1 MAKTIDIEL
10 QKQLDKP
17 QTWFCKYYPARI
29 RNVGEQ
35 EIADRKLVFD
45 FKDGR
50 AYEEVARR
58 TATAM
63 TERYGTT
70 CAEIVFSPVPASTR
84 EKNEIRYKAF
94 CQMVCELTGAINGY
108 DHVSVCGDRM
118 TVHENRK
125 AERDVRNADVIEFDP
140 TFFSGKMVVVFDD
153 VITQGLSYAIYANRL
168 ESLGANVLGG
178 VFLARTHYKVR

>member
-10 QKQLDKP
+10 QRQLDKP

-29 RNVGEQ
+29 RNVGEK
-35 EIADRKLVFD
+35 EIADRQLVFD

-50 AYEEVARR
+50 AYEEVAKR

-63 TERYGTT
+63 TERYGAS
-70 CAEIVFSPVPASTR
+70 CADIVFSPVPASSN

-94 CQMVCELTGAINGY
+94 CQKVCELTGAINGY
-108 DHVSVCGDRM
+108 DYVSVSGERL
-118 TVHENRK
+118 TIHENRK
-125 AERDVRNADVIEFDP
+125 AEKEVRKVNVIEFDSD
-140 TFFSGKMVVVFDD
+140 FFNGKSVVVFDD
-153 VITQGLSYAIYANRL
+153 VITKGLSYAVYASQL

-178 VFLARTHYKVR
+178 VFLARTHYKVK

>member
-17 QTWFCKYYPARI
+17 QTWFCKYFPARI
-29 RNVGEQ
+29 RNVGER

-63 TERYGTT
+63 TERYGAT
-70 CAEIVFSPVPASTR
+70 CADIVFSPVPASTR

-140 TFFSGKMVVVFDD
+140 AFFSGKMVVVFDD
-153 VITQGLSYAIYANRL
+153 VITKGLSYAMYANRL